1 MSDYAPDL
9 DGAWDWFEYSERR
22 ERWNA
27 ELERKLRISQEMKQ
41 QREDRENSEPIRV
54 IINTPEGPAKEGNE

>member
-1 MSDYAPDL
+1 MSDEYDPL
-9 DGAWDWFEYSERR
+9 HGAWDWFEYSERC

-27 ELERKLRISQEMKQ
+27 ELERRIRISQEMKQ